1 MFRGIGI
8 ARVQISHMA
17 AQPISRG
24 LLLLACLATAV
35 VTVNSALRPTG
46 GVTPST
52 AAIERELGDAA
63 ALKLST
69 EGYAYPIQVSCDP
82 PPSGGPPDPTAVHLV
97 CQVTAVNKR
106 HPRKSPIWV
115 EDVTCDLTVAPG
127 TPRCGSS
134 GGDALQ

>member
-1 MFRGIGI
+1 VSRGIGI

-17 AQPISRG
+17 ARLIPRG
-24 LLLLACLATAV
+24 LLVLACFATAV
-35 VTVNSALRPTG
+35 VAVNGALRPTG
-46 GVTPST
+46 GIVPST
-52 AAIERELGDAA
+52 SAIERELGDAA

-69 EGYAYPIQVSCDP
+69 QGYEYPIQVSCAP
-82 PPSGGPPDPTAVHLV
+82 PAGGPPDPTAVHLV

-115 EDVTCDLTVAPG
+115 EDVTCDLTISPG